1 LQCNQDFLQLRYCL
15 NTDKQTPISVQSDE
29 EFEIFMDRMRSLH
42 VPAKLANGKM
52 STQTLK
58 PVTISFEDGSDWDNA
73 TSARTSQSGGNKV
86 CSTVQYVSV
95 HPVILRNP

>member
-1 LQCNQDFLQLRYCL
+1 
-15 NTDKQTPISVQSDE
+15 
-29 EFEIFMDRMRSLH
+29 MDRMRSLH